1 MLRDFNDHRFNV
13 ILKAR
18 QLGISTTTAAYV
30 AWMMMFHRN
39 KNILVIATGTSSRH
53 VSSIS
58 EHLIDE
64 FKKFGVIGIKPE
76 GLTRGDWVLID
87 GGDIIV
93 HIFRDE
99 VRQFYNLEK
108 LWGSSASQ
116 NNKNF

>member
-1 MLRDFNDHRFNV
+1 MANIIEKILLKLEDDKALNIVRINLKGKSDVADF
-13 ILKAR
+13 
-18 QLGISTTTAAYV
+18 
-30 AWMMMFHRN
+30 
-39 KNILVIATGTSSRH
+39 LVIATGTSSRH

-64 FKKFGVIGIKPE
+64 FKKLGVIGIKPE

-108 LWGSSASQ
+108 LWDSSVNQ
-116 NNKNF
+116 NNKSF

>member
-1 MLRDFNDHRFNV
+1 MTNIIEKILLKLEDDKALNIVRLNLKGKSDVADF
-13 ILKAR
+13 
-18 QLGISTTTAAYV
+18 
-30 AWMMMFHRN
+30 
-39 KNILVIATGTSSRH
+39 LVIATGTSSRH

-58 EHLIDE
+58 VHLIDE
-64 FKKFGVIGIKPE
+64 FKKLGVIGIKPE

-108 LWGSSASQ
+108 LWGSSVNQ
-116 NNKNF
+116 NNKSF

>member
-1 MLRDFNDHRFNV
+1 LTNIIEKILLKLEDDKALNIVRINLKGKSDVADF
-13 ILKAR
+13 
-18 QLGISTTTAAYV
+18 
-30 AWMMMFHRN
+30 
-39 KNILVIATGTSSRH
+39 LVIATGTSSRH

-58 EHLIDE
+58 VHLIDE
-64 FKKFGVIGIKPE
+64 FKKLGVIGIKPE

-108 LWGSSASQ
+108 LWDSSVNQ
-116 NNKNF
+116 NNKSF

>member
-1 MLRDFNDHRFNV
+1 MTNIIEKILLKLEDDKALNIVRLNLKGKSDVADF
-13 ILKAR
+13 
-18 QLGISTTTAAYV
+18 
-30 AWMMMFHRN
+30 
-39 KNILVIATGTSSRH
+39 LVIATGTSSRH

-58 EHLIDE
+58 VHLIDE
-64 FKKFGVIGIKPE
+64 FKKLGVIGIKPE

-108 LWGSSASQ
+108 LWDSSVNQ
-116 NNKNF
+116 NNKSF

>member
-1 MLRDFNDHRFNV
+1 MTNIIEKILFKLEDDKALNIVKLNLKGKTDIADF
-13 ILKAR
+13 
-18 QLGISTTTAAYV
+18 
-30 AWMMMFHRN
+30 
-39 KNILVIATGTSSRH
+39 LVIATGTSSRH

-64 FKKFGVIGIKPE
+64 FKKLGVIGIKPE

-93 HIFRDE
+93 HIFREE

-108 LWGSSASQ
+108 LWDSSVNQ
-116 NNKNF
+116 NNKNL

>member
-1 MLRDFNDHRFNV
+1 MTNIIEKILLKLEDDKALNIVRINLKGKSDVADF
-13 ILKAR
+13 
-18 QLGISTTTAAYV
+18 
-30 AWMMMFHRN
+30 
-39 KNILVIATGTSSRH
+39 LVIATGTSSRH

-58 EHLIDE
+58 VHLIDE
-64 FKKFGVIGIKPE
+64 FKKLGVIGIKPE

-108 LWGSSASQ
+108 LWGSSVNQ
-116 NNKNF
+116 NNKSF

>member
-1 MLRDFNDHRFNV
+1 MTNIIEKILLKLEDDKALNIVRINLKGKSDVADF
-13 ILKAR
+13 
-18 QLGISTTTAAYV
+18 
-30 AWMMMFHRN
+30 
-39 KNILVIATGTSSRH
+39 LVIATGTSSRH

-58 EHLIDE
+58 VHLIDE
-64 FKKFGVIGIKPE
+64 FKKLGVIGIKPE

-108 LWGSSASQ
+108 LWDSSVNQ
-116 NNKNF
+116 NNKSF